1 MDTPKKH
8 EIRLF
13 SNKQLDINEVKKFR
27 KKIIEMS
34 LGVYICTRQG
44 DTPIPPHRNYTDI
57 TKQLKLKTNGQN
69 TTNKRGSPLAFL

>member
-34 LGVYICTRQG
+34 LRVYICTRQG
-44 DTPIPPHRNYTDI
+44 DTPMPPISKYFSDTDSLI
-57 TKQLKLKTNGQN
+57 QHCSYLD
-69 TTNKRGSPLAFL
+69 

>member
-27 KKIIEMS
+27 IKIIEMS

-44 DTPIPPHRNYTDI
+44 DTPVPPLRKLHRHN
-57 TKQLKLKTNGQN
+57 
-69 TTNKRGSPLAFL
+69 

>member
-34 LGVYICTRQG
+34 LRVYICTRQG
-44 DTPIPPHRNYTDI
+44 DTPMPHHRKPHTDI
-57 TKQLKLKTNGQN
+57 TNN
-69 TTNKRGSPLAFL
+69 